1 MADTYYYDV
10 LGISPHAS
18 DFEIKK
24 GYRRQAL
31 LNHPDKNIGN
41 GDANKKFQEIAEA
54 YRVLSDPQLRAHYD
68 RMGRDGIERQDGHSA
83 TDASEMFEKMFS
95 GESFQDWVGD
105 NTILQDILT
114 LSDLHNAN
122 NGSDMDS
129 RFTTVV
135 PTHLI
140 DEGDSYFDTRS
151 QLDEAVSYGQFDH
164 RKYQQQRK
172 FERNEIKRAKITKF
186 QEESRLKRRRRVEYV
201 TEKLASKLDAFAGD
215 RHHRRRY
222 LVDIEREAEL
232 LKLESFGV
240 YILNTIG
247 EVYTQKATEHGWYNT
262 MGFLSTAWYYP
273 RDKFASA
280 KDTARTVWGLLD
292 AQQAVKEAKLDE
304 MDATEAERIK
314 KERGAEQDLLE
325 KIAAG
330 KLLMSCWG
338 LVKKDLTSVLKEACD
353 RVLYDEGF
361 SEKVLETR
369 AKALMAIGEI
379 FANVHRDPNDQ
390 VTEGLFEKII
400 SDSYELSKQRTTK
413 KRNSK
418 LDSKDRPEATDGMA
432 F

>member
-1 MADTYYYDV
+1 MADTYYYDL
-10 LGISPHAS
+10 LGIPPHAS

-68 RMGRDGIERQDGHSA
+68 RVGRDGIERQDGPNA

-114 LSDLHNAN
+114 LSDLHNAHT
-122 NGSDMDS
+122 GGDTDARFSMVDS
-129 RFTTVV
+129 S
-135 PTHLI
+135 HLI
-140 DEGDSYFDTRS
+140 DDGDDG
-151 QLDEAVSYGQFDH
+151 LSYGQFDH
-164 RKYQQQRK
+164 QRYQQQRK
-172 FERNEIKRAKITKF
+172 LERSEAKRARISRF
-186 QEESRLKRRRRVEYV
+186 QEESRQKRRRRVEYV
-201 TEKLASKLDAFAGD
+201 TQKLAEKLDAFAGD

-222 LVDIEREAEL
+222 LIDIEREAEL

-247 EVYTQKATEHGWYNT
+247 EVYTQKATERSWYNT
-262 MGFLSTAWYYP
+262 MGFLSTAYYYP

-280 KDTARTVWGLLD
+280 KDTAKTVWGLLD

-304 MDATEAERIK
+304 LDAAEADRIK

-353 RVLYDEGF
+353 RVLYDEGVPA
-361 SEKVLETR
+361 KVLEMR
-369 AKALMAIGEI
+369 VKALMAIGEI
-379 FANVHRDPNDQ
+379 FASVHRDPNDQ
-390 VTEGLFEKII
+390 VTEGLFEKIV
-400 SDSYELSKQRTTK
+400 SDSYELSKQRTSK

-418 LDSKDRPEATDGMA
+418 LDGGDQSEAADAMA

>member
-1 MADTYYYDV
+1 MADTYYYDL
-10 LGISPHAS
+10 LGITPHAS
-18 DFEIKK
+18 DFDIKK

-68 RMGRDGIERQDGHSA
+68 RMGRDGIERQDGPNA

-114 LSDLHNAN
+114 LSDLHNTTNTGGDA
-122 NGSDMDS
+122 DTKFTMVDS
-129 RFTTVV
+129 S
-135 PTHLI
+135 HLI
-140 DEGDSYFDTRS
+140 DDGDEDTKT
-151 QLDEAVSYGQFDH
+151 Q
-164 RKYQQQRK
+164 
-172 FERNEIKRAKITKF
+172 T
-186 QEESRLKRRRRVEYV
+186 
-201 TEKLASKLDAFAGD
+201 AG
-215 RHHRRRY
+215 R
-222 LVDIEREAEL
+222 REAEL

-247 EVYTQKATEHGWYNT
+247 EVYTQKATERSWYNT
-262 MGFLSTAWYYP
+262 MGFFSTAFYYP
-273 RDKFASA
+273 RDKFTSV
-280 KDTARTVWGLLD
+280 KDTAKTVWSLLD

-304 MDATEAERIK
+304 LDSAEADRIK
-314 KERGAEQDLLE
+314 KERGVEQDLLE

-353 RVLYDEGF
+353 RVLYDEGLPA
-361 SEKVLETR
+361 KALETR

-379 FANVHRDPNDQ
+379 FSSVHRDPNDQ
-390 VTEGLFEKII
+390 VTEGLFEKLV
-400 SDSYELSKQRTTK
+400 SDSYELSKERTSR

-418 LDSKDRPEATDGMA
+418 LDSGDRSDVADAMA

>member
-1 MADTYYYDV
+1 
-10 LGISPHAS
+10 
-18 DFEIKK
+18 
-24 GYRRQAL
+24 
-31 LNHPDKNIGN
+31 
-41 GDANKKFQEIAEA
+41 
-54 YRVLSDPQLRAHYD
+54 
-68 RMGRDGIERQDGHSA
+68 
-83 TDASEMFEKMFS
+83 
-95 GESFQDWVGD
+95 
-105 NTILQDILT
+105 
-114 LSDLHNAN
+114 
-122 NGSDMDS
+122 
-129 RFTTVV
+129 
-135 PTHLI
+135 
-140 DEGDSYFDTRS
+140 
-151 QLDEAVSYGQFDH
+151 
-164 RKYQQQRK
+164 
-172 FERNEIKRAKITKF
+172 
-186 QEESRLKRRRRVEYV
+186 
-201 TEKLASKLDAFAGD
+201 
-215 RHHRRRY
+215 
-222 LVDIEREAEL
+222 
-232 LKLESFGV
+232 
-240 YILNTIG
+240 
-247 EVYTQKATEHGWYNT
+247 

-304 MDATEAERIK
+304 MDVTEAERIK

-413 KRNSK
+413 KEIRN
-418 LDSKDRPEATDGMA
+418 
-432 F
+432 